1 MGVEA
6 FMAITEAALQGALE
20 AVLKSVQE
28 LDELPRPLFKA
39 VMEKVRERGKELFPP
54 VPLGGGV
61 ALRGE
66 VAVSASVFRQPD
78 GGESKRLILGLS
90 LEKGSDEAPRIIL
103 MDVVFRLRPQDL
115 REPARKVLSQLASE
129 TPGEVLR
136 VVEALEAWAER
147 ARGLLREV
155 EAEYAATLEREK
167 EALEALRLRAAIR
180 GLAEE

>member
-1 MGVEA
+1 MGVEE
-6 FMAITEAALQGALE
+6 FMAIAEAALQGTLE
-20 AVLKSVQE
+20 ALLKSVQE
-28 LDELPRPLFKA
+28 LDELPRPLFKV

-90 LEKGSDEAPRIIL
+90 LEKEGDETPRIFL
-103 MDVVFRLRPQDL
+103 MDVAFRLRPQDL
-115 REPARKVLSQLASE
+115 REPAQKVLSQLPSE
-129 TPGEVLR
+129 TPREVLQ

-155 EAEYAATLEREK
+155 EAEYAAALEREK
-167 EALEALRLRAAIR
+167 EALGALRLRAAIR

>member
-1 MGVEA
+1 MEE
-6 FMAITEAALQGALE
+6 FMRVAEAALQGALE
-20 AVLKSVQE
+20 ALLKSVQE
-28 LDELPRPLFKA
+28 LDELPRPLFKV

-54 VPLGGGV
+54 LPLGGGV

-78 GGESKRLILGLS
+78 GSERKQLTLGLS
-90 LEKGSDEAPRIIL
+90 LGKEGDEVPRILL

-115 REPARKVLSQLASE
+115 REPARKVLSQLLSE
-129 TPGEVLR
+129 TPREALR
-136 VVEALEAWAER
+136 VVEALEGWAER

-155 EAEYAATLEREK
+155 EAEYAAALEREK
-167 EALEALRLRAAIR
+167 EALEALKLRAAIR

>member
-1 MGVEA
+1 MSAEEFMGIA
-6 FMAITEAALQGALE
+6 EAALQGALE
-20 AVLKSVQE
+20 ALLKGVQE

-39 VMEKVRERGKELFPP
+39 VMERVRERGKELFPP

-66 VAVSASVFRQPD
+66 VAVSVSAFRRPD

-90 LEKGSDEAPRIIL
+90 LEKESDEAPRIFL
-103 MDVVFRLRPQDL
+103 MDAAFRLRPQDL

-136 VVEALEAWAER
+136 VVEALEGWAER

-155 EAEYAATLEREK
+155 EAEYASALEREK

>member
-1 MGVEA
+1 MGVEE

-20 AVLKSVQE
+20 ALLKGVQE
-28 LDELPRPLFKA
+28 LDELPRPLFKV

-90 LEKGSDEAPRIIL
+90 LEKEGDETPRIFL
-103 MDVVFRLRPQDL
+103 MDVAFRLRPQDL
-115 REPARKVLSQLASE
+115 REPAQKVLSQLPSE
-129 TPGEVLR
+129 TPREVLQ
-136 VVEALEAWAER
+136 VVEALEAWAEKTR
-147 ARGLLREV
+147 DLLREV